1 MAAGKPVQRY
11 IPDDLDVRRQAK
23 RAVDEIWSR
32 RLDGR
37 WDEHDDKYKDE
48 FFVYL
53 FFALFAFF
61 VRSLRSKT
69 ILVLNLGEEER
80 GGGKDWKREAAER

>member
-23 RAVDEIWSR
+23 RAVDEIWRR

-37 WDEHDDKYKDE
+37 WDEHDGAAGDGLE
-48 FFVYL
+48 FT
-53 FFALFAFF
+53 
-61 VRSLRSKT
+61 RSA
-69 ILVLNLGEEER
+69 V
-80 GGGKDWKREAAER
+80 